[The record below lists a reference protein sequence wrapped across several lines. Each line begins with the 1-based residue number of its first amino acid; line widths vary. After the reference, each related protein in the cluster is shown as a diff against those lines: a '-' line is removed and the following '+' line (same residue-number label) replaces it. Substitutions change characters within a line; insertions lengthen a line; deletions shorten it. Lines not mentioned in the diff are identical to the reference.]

1 MAQYTEF
8 GIGFMRVDG
17 DGIIVES
24 NDSAD
29 TLLGVNP
36 LGLMWSNIYV
46 DNFKPN
52 MNTYLLTKTKRNID
66 LKISHN
72 GDEVLIYMNDI
83 SEILDLANAMNKK
96 TRIKM
101 MSEMA
106 STVSHQLKTPLSV
119 VLMQAEMIED
129 ECIESVVR
137 VEKIKNS
144 IFSITELLN
153 SMFEFSKKSESAPE
167 ISSSSTM
174 LAAIKTNY
182 AHITDIDISGD
193 NTNFVG
199 NNSMMVSAIS
209 NLVDNSI
216 DECAE
221 DLNISISTKVE
232 DMNLQIRYKDNAG
245 GISKNADLFKKIR
258 VPSHKK
264 GWGIGMSVTKFIIDA
279 HGGSIS
285 YKNVSSGI
293 EIFISIPL
301 EGSLIGGFK

>member
-8 GIGFMRVDG
+8 GIGFMRVDD

-46 DNFKPN
+46 DNFKTN

-174 LAAIKTNY
+174 LSAIKTNY
-182 AHITDIDISGD
+182 SHITDIDISGD

-221 DLNISISTKVE
+221 DLNITISTKVE

-245 GISKNADLFKKIR
+245 GISKNADLFKKSR